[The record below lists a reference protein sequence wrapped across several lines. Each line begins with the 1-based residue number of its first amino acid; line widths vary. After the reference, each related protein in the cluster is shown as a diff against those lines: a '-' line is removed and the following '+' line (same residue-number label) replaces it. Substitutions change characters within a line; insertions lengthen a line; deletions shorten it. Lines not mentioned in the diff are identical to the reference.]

1 MGDGDEGYQVG
12 IIMQMEMK
20 IMEIVE
26 MKDGVGME
34 MKIIMN
40 VEMEMINF

>member
-1 MGDGDEGYQVG
+1 
-12 IIMQMEMK
+12 MQMEMK

>member
-1 MGDGDEGYQVG
+1 
-12 IIMQMEMK
+12 MQMEME